1 MAIQIT
7 KKQHFVPRAYL
18 KYFAHK
24 KGSGHYTIMILPTN
38 NLTLAALEERNTKS
52 ICYEKNLYTLPGS
65 TNEEKMLLETFYSE
79 EFENKYEQ
87 VYSMLTD
94 PAKNELTH
102 EERELVISTVATM
115 FYRVPVWQK
124 QHTEVMRRVFS
135 MCIQAT
141 NHTGQKDAKIE
152 GDVYVIEG
160 KTVDQLIAEYIEN
173 NKSHQVIS
181 QLNIALKLVSVR
193 LKNDNVYIFKLEDG
207 EQEFITSDNP
217 VKLQNLNNQQ
227 IRPFDPSN
235 IMKLPLDAKHYLMLM
250 PNNDKANLNRISR
263 HNAKGGFSR
272 REELISNTEQLQGAD
287 QYILGSTASHSR
299 FLNIKDNDIPL
310 TDEEQAKLDKLIELG
325 NNFGWFNLKQ

>member
-18 KYFAHK
+18 KYFADK
-24 KGSGHYTIMILPTN
+24 KGSGHYNIMALPTN
-38 NLTLAALEERNTKS
+38 NLTTEAIEERNTKS
-52 ICYEKNLYTLPGS
+52 ICYEKNLYTLSGS

-79 EFENKYEQ
+79 KFENKYEQ
-87 VYSMLTD
+87 VYTMLTD
-94 PAKNELTH
+94 PAKAELTN

-115 FYRVPVWQK
+115 FYRVPIWQK
-124 QHTEVMRRVFS
+124 QHTEVMKRVFA

-141 NHTGQKDAKIE
+141 NHTGQKETTIE

-160 KTVDQLIAEYIEN
+160 KTVDQLIAEYVEN
-173 NKSHQVIS
+173 NKSHQVIT
-181 QLNIALKLVSVR
+181 QLNIALKLVSLR
-193 LKNDNVYIFKLEDG
+193 LQSDNVYIFKLEDG

-217 VKLQNLNNQQ
+217 VKLQNLNNQP
-227 IRPFDPSN
+227 IMPFAPSN
-235 IMKLPLDAKHYLMLM
+235 IMKLPLDTKHYLMLM
-250 PNNDKANLNRISR
+250 PNNDKGNLNRISR
-263 HNAKGGFSR
+263 HNAKGGFSK

-287 QYILGSTASHSR
+287 QYILGSTSSLTR